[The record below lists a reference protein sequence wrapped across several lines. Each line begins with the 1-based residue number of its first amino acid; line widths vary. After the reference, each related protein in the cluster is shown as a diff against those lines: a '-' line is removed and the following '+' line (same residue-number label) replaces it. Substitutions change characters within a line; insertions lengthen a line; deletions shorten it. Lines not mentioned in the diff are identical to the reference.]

1 METQIAAI
9 KAFIAA
15 DSDDCCS
22 EEKTPELEHQTSV
35 QNKNTVQKHHKS
47 IQKKDKMKAV
57 DAADLKSILFNEE
70 SELSDEKQQ
79 VSTPDSEVIEEKP
92 EFNKKEIN
100 KPIEC
105 KAYSINIESN
115 FPVEEDDEEKVL
127 GQNILRDLKIDNDKC
142 SVLRLQKCYYDNGC
156 EKLFIDRWH
165 VKLTMLDDMM
175 KVLDEKIVTWK
186 SLSAYHQQLRA
197 RGLER
202 HKESDDPH
210 QNWMPN
216 IINLDLG

>member
-57 DAADLKSILFNEE
+57 DAADLKSILFNEINTE
-70 SELSDEKQQ
+70 STEQPA
-79 VSTPDSEVIEEKP
+79 TSEVEVTEEKS
-92 EFNKKEIN
+92 ESQEKVVN

-127 GQNILRDLKIDNDKC
+127 GQNILRDLKIDNDNC

-165 VKLTMLDDMM
+165 VKLTMLDDKM

-186 SLSAYHQQLRA
+186 SLSAYQQQLRA

>member
-22 EEKTPELEHQTSV
+22 EEKTSELEHQTSV
-35 QNKNTVQKHHKS
+35 QKHHKF
-47 IQKKDKMKAV
+47 IQKKDKMKVV
-57 DAADLKSILFNEE
+57 DAADLKSILFNETNTE
-70 SELSDEKQQ
+70 STEQPA
-79 VSTPDSEVIEEKP
+79 TSEVEVTEEKS
-92 EFNKKEIN
+92 ESQEKVVN

-127 GQNILRDLKIDNDKC
+127 AQNIMRDLKIDNDKC
-142 SVLRLQKCYYDNGC
+142 SVLRLQKRYYDNGC